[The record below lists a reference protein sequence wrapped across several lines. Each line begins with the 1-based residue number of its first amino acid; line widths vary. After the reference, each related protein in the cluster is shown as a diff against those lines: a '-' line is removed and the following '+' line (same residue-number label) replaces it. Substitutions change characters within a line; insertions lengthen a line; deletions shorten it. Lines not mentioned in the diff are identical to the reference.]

1 MKRQPFRL
9 LIRWGLITTSLS
21 GLLFLAAGTSQI
33 GSLRTY
39 LALFSAWLLVTMLA
53 VDPRLARER
62 AHPRNTGIDDGLR
75 FATGFLFLLTLTVAA
90 FSVGRLRLGFNVLT
104 PLSDAALVAFALSG
118 SLQTWAMI
126 VNPFF
131 SPVVR
136 LQTEFRHR
144 VIADGPYRFM
154 RHPGYFAMVISVP
167 SSALAIGS
175 WLALIPACG
184 FVFVILRRA
193 CSEDKFLR
201 ANLPG
206 YIDYANH
213 VPRGPIPFQRAHG
226 EDTCRTYN
234 ANP

>member
-9 LIRWGLITTSLS
+9 LLRWGLITTSLS
-21 GLLFLAAGTSQI
+21 GLLFLAAGTSHI
-33 GSLRTY
+33 ASLRAY

-90 FSVGRLRLGFNVLT
+90 LSVGRLHIGLNVPTRLRGG
-104 PLSDAALVAFALSG
+104 SLVVFALSG

-154 RHPGYFAMVISVP
+154 RHPGYFAMLISIP
-167 SSALAIGS
+167 ASALAIGS
-175 WLALIPACG
+175 FVALIPAIG
-184 FVFVILRRA
+184 FAWVIHQRTRI
-193 CSEDKFLR
+193 EDQFLK

-206 YIDYANH
+206 YAEYTER
-213 VPRGPIPFQRAHG
+213 VPAGLPFMRSA
-226 EDTCRTYN
+226 
-234 ANP
+234 

>member
-1 MKRQPFRL
+1 MKRQPLRL
-9 LIRWGLITTSLS
+9 LPRWALITASLS
-21 GLLFLAAGTSQI
+21 GLLFLAAGTSHI
-33 GSLRTY
+33 ASLRAY

-53 VDPRLARER
+53 VDPQLARER
-62 AHPRNTGIDDGLR
+62 AHPRNAGLDGLR
-75 FATGFLFLLTLTVAA
+75 FATGFLFLLTLTIAA
-90 FSVGRLRLGFNVLT
+90 LSAGRLHLGLNVPTRLR
-104 PLSDAALVAFALSG
+104 DAALVVFALSG

-126 VNPFF
+126 ANPFF

-136 LQTEFRHR
+136 LQSDRGHR
-144 VIADGPYRFM
+144 VIESGPYKYM
-154 RHPGYFAMVISVP
+154 RHPGYFAMLISVP

-184 FVFVILRRA
+184 FVSVILRRA
-193 CSEDKFLR
+193 CLEDQFLR

-206 YIDYANH
+206 YVDYANH
-213 VPRGPIPFQRAHG
+213 VPRGPIPLQRAHR

>member
-9 LIRWGLITTSLS
+9 LLRWGLITTSLS
-21 GLLFLAAGTSQI
+21 ALLFLAAGTSRLA
-33 GSLRTY
+33 SLRAY
-39 LALFSAWLLVTMLA
+39 LAVFSVWLLVTMLA
-53 VDPRLARER
+53 VDPQLARER
-62 AHPRNTGIDDGLR
+62 VHPRNAGIDDGLR
-75 FATGFLFLLTLTVAA
+75 VATGCLFLLTLTFAA
-90 FSVGRLRLGFNVLT
+90 LALGRFHFGLNVPT
-104 PLSDAALVAFALSG
+104 PLRNVALVVFALSG

-126 VNPFF
+126 ANPFF

-136 LQTEFRHR
+136 LQSERGHR
-144 VIADGPYRFM
+144 VIQSGPYKYM
-154 RHPGYFAMVISVP
+154 RHPGYLAMVISVP
-167 SSALAIGS
+167 SAALAIGS

-193 CSEDKFLR
+193 SLEDKFLR

-206 YIDYANH
+206 YIDYAYH
-213 VPRGPIPFQRAHG
+213 VPRGPIPRQRAHR